1 MANRSDLELALRL
14 KADLQQ
20 GQQALQALEQNVRDV
35 GDASD
40 VASTKLQGASQA
52 ADQLGSESQAA
63 AAAAKKLGAGARES
77 AGGLD
82 QGADAAQRQA
92 RELAELLGQIDPVI
106 RELDR
111 LDDMEQRLRG
121 FRSKGLIDAEGFDLY
136 NAKLKEN
143 RVRLAGSEETMR
155 AAGITAGQYKQA
167 MAQLPM
173 QITDITTSLASGMP
187 VWMVAIQQGGQLR
200 DSFGGVGNAGRALV
214 STLNPL
220 TVAIGAVVV
229 AMGTLLL
236 AYQQG
241 SQESFE
247 YNKAITLTG
256 NVAGTSAE
264 QLANMAREIDGV
276 SGTQRQA
283 AAALAEVTQ
292 AGKFTAAQIQ
302 EIATT
307 AVVMEN
313 AIGKSVSE
321 TVGEFKRLAEEPAEA
336 SAELNKQYNYLTA
349 AVYEQIQALEDQGNE
364 AAAAQLAFESLASA
378 MQSRAAE
385 ITGNL
390 GLIERAWKGIKGA
403 AAEAWDEMLSVG
415 REQTLEEQLAALD
428 QRGLDSGSVVASGAM
443 LGPLGAAKEL
453 WDQITPQVQGATEEG
468 AAQLEQERQRL
479 RLAIQQRDAEAKRR
493 GEAAAVQAAAIAAE
507 QEIAK
512 QREQALT

>member
-92 RELAELLGQIDPVI
+92 RELAELLGQIDPVV

-111 LDDMEQRLRG
+111 LDNMEQRLRG
-121 FRSKGLIDAEGFDLY
+121 YRSQGLIDAEGFDLY

-173 QITDITTSLASGMP
+173 QITDITTSIASGMP
-187 VWMVAIQQGGQLR
+187 IWMVAIQQGGQIK
-200 DSFGGVGNAGRALV
+200 DSFGGIGNAGRALL

-220 TVAIGAVVV
+220 TLAIGGAVV
-229 AMGTLLL
+229 ATTGLLV

-241 SQESFE
+241 GKEGFE
-247 YNKAITLTG
+247 FNKAIIMTG
-256 NVAGTSAE
+256 NSAGTSAD
-264 QLANMAREIDGV
+264 QLANMAARIDGI

-283 AAALAEVTQ
+283 AAALAEVTN
-292 AGKFTAAQIQ
+292 AGKFTAEQI
-302 EIATT
+302 EKIATT

-313 AIGKSVSE
+313 TIGKA
-321 TVGEFKRLAEEPAEA
+321 VGDTY
-336 SAELNKQYNYLTA
+336 SAR
-349 AVYEQIQALEDQGNE
+349 D
-364 AAAAQLAFESLASA
+364 
-378 MQSRAAE
+378 
-385 ITGNL
+385 TGNSYPL
-390 GLIERAWKGIKGA
+390 SPVVLNDATSGIFGELDGIYHVSGFNNA
-403 AAEAWDEMLSVG
+403 VEN
-415 REQTLEEQLAALD
+415 TLVI
-428 QRGLDSGSVVASGAM
+428 GGNTYVVFQDVWRTGFS
-443 LGPLGAAKEL
+443 
-453 WDQITPQVQGATEEG
+453 DYY
-468 AAQLEQERQRL
+468 
-479 RLAIQQRDAEAKRR
+479 
-493 GEAAAVQAAAIAAE
+493 AV
-507 QEIAK
+507 
-512 QREQALT
+512 RMDT